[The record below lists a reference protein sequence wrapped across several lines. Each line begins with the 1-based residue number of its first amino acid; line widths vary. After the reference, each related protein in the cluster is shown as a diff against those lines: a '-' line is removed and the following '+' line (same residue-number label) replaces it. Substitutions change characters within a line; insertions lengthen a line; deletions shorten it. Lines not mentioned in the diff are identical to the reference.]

1 MPSLQ
6 QTLVVSSPEFI
17 EDGLIPA
24 KYTCQAEGVSPAL
37 VIDNVPEGT
46 HSMVVIAEDPD
57 APSGTVTH
65 WVLYDILPGNSI
77 EENTDEGV
85 KGINSKGKMGYLPI
99 CPPNGIH
106 RYFFHVLALDSGID
120 LRPGADRSKVEKAME
135 GHILA
140 TGTLMGRYGT
150 PEEIQAAIHA

>member
-106 RYFFHVLALDSGID
+106 RYFFQVFALNSGID

-150 PEEIQAAIHA
+150 PEEVQAAIHA

>member
-17 EDGLIPA
+17 EDGLIHD

-106 RYFFHVLALDSGID
+106 RYFFHVFALDSGID

-135 GHILA
+135 DHILA

-150 PEEIQAAIHA
+150 PEEIQAAIQA